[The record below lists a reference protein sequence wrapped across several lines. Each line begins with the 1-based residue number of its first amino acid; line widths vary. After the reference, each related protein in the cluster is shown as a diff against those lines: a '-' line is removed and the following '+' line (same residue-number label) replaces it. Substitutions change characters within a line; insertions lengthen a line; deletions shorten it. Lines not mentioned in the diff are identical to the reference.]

1 MEAVEPVSID
11 LSDYFVDNA
20 AVIAI
25 DGCMQR
31 SLIEAGYLGALNQHN
46 LHKLSNYL
54 QVTLDD
60 HRILM
65 FNLNTEKPSLVN
77 QIDELDKLTDP

>member
-31 SLIEAGYLGALNQHN
+31 SLIEAGYLGVLTQHN
-46 LHKLSNYL
+46 LQKLDNYL
-54 QVTLDD
+54 QVTIDNRNL
-60 HRILM
+60 I

-77 QIDELDKLTDP
+77 EIEETEKLTNP

>member
-1 MEAVEPVSID
+1 MEAVKPVSID

-31 SLIEAGYLGALNQHN
+31 SLIEAGYLA
-46 LHKLSNYL
+46 
-54 QVTLDD
+54 V
-60 HRILM
+60 
-65 FNLNTEKPSLVN
+65 VN
-77 QIDELDKLTDP
+77 